1 MNISEFVN
9 GYKLAKDKTK
19 YVMSRITTK
28 YLPYEMK
35 QTQAKLITDYSMYKT
50 VNDKKIFWMN
60 TPLQYQLFTQT
71 VVKMYTDID
80 LTDGADDNGAIL
92 RGFNMLEE
100 SGAMSDIIQAIGS
113 DFNVFQTVLKMN
125 VDDAIA
131 NNSLMNWID
140 TKAEAF
146 TMVLGTLQDAI
157 TELQNKV
164 GTET

>member
-35 QTQAKLITDYSMYKT
+35 QAQAKLITDYSMYKT
-50 VNDKKIFWMN
+50 VNDKNIFWMN

-92 RGFNMLEE
+92 RGFNTLEE

-146 TMVLGTLQDAI
+146 TIVLGTLQDAI
-157 TELQNKV
+157 MELQNKV